1 MNEEAGATIQD
12 AGTAPARPRTAREG
26 TAERLQRLPTRLLSL
41 AALRSDRLVTE
52 ALARVDA
59 RKWHYAVLAT
69 LEQFGAASQAQL
81 SDRTRIYSSD
91 LVSVLNELADGGFV
105 ERGPDPADRRRNVV
119 SLTAA
124 GKRRLRKLDRVVAA
138 VQDDV
143 FGPLDA
149 TQRGQLARLL
159 TVLVDSEGA

>member
-1 MNEEAGATIQD
+1 MDEEAVGTSRGAE
-12 AGTAPARPRTAREG
+12 AGPATRLRE
-26 TAERLQRLPTRLLSL
+26 LPTRLLSL
-41 AALRSDRLVTE
+41 AALRSDRVVTE

-81 SDRTRIYSSD
+81 SDRTRIYRSD
-91 LVSVLNELADGGFV
+91 LVSVLNELGDGGFV
-105 ERGPDPADRRRNVV
+105 ERGPDPSDRRRNVV
-119 SLTAA
+119 SLTTA
-124 GKRRLRKLDRVVAA
+124 GKRRLRKLDAVVAA

-149 TQRGQLARLL
+149 AERDQLVRLL
-159 TVLVDSEGA
+159 TVLVDHHTEGA